1 MMTIEEMRKRKRQ
14 LGYTNAQLSEMTG
27 IPLGTLNKILSGATQ
42 HPRPEAMKALEQ
54 VLQDTEVAYGEQ
66 KPAETLKKQPGEF
79 TVDDYYQLP
88 DDQRVELIDGV
99 FYDMAAPTVEHQL
112 LLGSVHAQFLSFI
125 RGKKGECMPL
135 ISPVDVQLDADDKTM
150 VQPDVVV
157 VCDREKVKKR
167 VVFGAPDFVLE
178 VVSPSSIIKDYIKK
192 AAKYEAA
199 GVREYWIIDP
209 IKRRVCTYDFTEG
222 SAPGIYPLSGKVPV
236 AIFDQELEIDLDEYQ
251 EFL

>member
-1 MMTIEEMRKRKRQ
+1 
-14 LGYTNAQLSEMTG
+14 
-27 IPLGTLNKILSGATQ
+27 
-42 HPRPEAMKALEQ
+42 
-54 VLQDTEVAYGEQ
+54 
-66 KPAETLKKQPGEF
+66 
-79 TVDDYYQLP
+79 
-88 DDQRVELIDGV
+88 
-99 FYDMAAPTVEHQL
+99 
-112 LLGSVHAQFLSFI
+112 
-125 RGKKGECMPL
+125 MPL
-135 ISPVDVQLDADDKTM
+135 ISPVDVQLDEDDKTM

-157 VCDREKVKKR
+157 VCDRAKVKKR

-209 IKRRVCTYDFTEG
+209 IKRRVCTYDFIEG